1 MWSIA
6 RSTGRPLHPDLV
18 NMQEWPHT
26 ITTITAL
33 RQRYDSYAEFSEPL
47 PQEHWD
53 YPHLVRAH
61 IDRMYPSSKKRTTH
75 DVQLSMVEE

>member
-1 MWSIA
+1 
-6 RSTGRPLHPDLV
+6 
-18 NMQEWPHT
+18 MQEWPHT

-33 RQRYDSYAEFSEPL
+33 RQRYDSYSEFTEPL

-61 IDRMYPSSKKRTTH
+61 IDRMYPTRAGRSTH
-75 DVQLSMVEE
+75 EIDSDSIEE